1 MIISTLILMQSCE
14 LPLMKS
20 GEFDGEG
27 IYTLKYTFYDYLA
40 SNQEKEMETFFKA
53 IKHAGLENRVKNSA
67 TETWILPTNS
77 AFEQLMGSI
86 GYTQIEQFDPSV
98 LRYLLEYL
106 ILPDKYVSSAMEL
119 DNINEIITANGKKLY
134 FTRKNID
141 SDRYALFINSYLP
154 EDINE
159 DFNSIQTKV
168 IKQDYQF
175 KDNRVIHIVNSF
187 PYYALKLETSD
198 SFTGTPLT
206 DKQATLNVN
215 IDTYIYKFADNKRYY
230 GDLLSNGD
238 RIPVLWYENKTI
250 DFAQEITSA
259 KLNLYVRANTAMETC
274 DFNIHD
280 ISQEIWTLT
289 AQGTNRAQLENAWGT
304 PDGKTGT
311 YTPTRTAANTIG
323 SFAQAEN
330 SRWIQVD
337 ITTFINKHY
346 RSESSIPIAFCLYP
360 QVAFPESK
368 GRLSFGYKKETDA
381 ANSIN
386 PSYISMIGPAKSI
399 IEEVNSTDFS
409 CPKEEAAAIT
419 SSNLL
424 YKWPETPVEG
434 FMFKSNNI
442 IYTVSDVSG
451 GVITRNGIPIVVNGT
466 FLQSDIDAGA
476 ISFVHTA
483 SSTSNGFV
491 ELMPGD
497 YSGGKLEKSIR
508 LNVTFN

>member
-1 MIISTLILMQSCE
+1 MLMQSCD

-20 GEFDGEG
+20 GEFDNEG

-40 SNQEKEMETFFKA
+40 SNQEKEMETFFRA
-53 IKHAGLENRVKNSA
+53 IKHAGLEDRIRTFA
-67 TETWILPTNS
+67 TETWILPTND
-77 AFEQLMGSI
+77 AFEQLMDNI

-106 ILPDKYVSSAMEL
+106 LLPGKYISSTMEL
-119 DNINEIITANGKKLY
+119 DNINEITTANGKMLY
-134 FTRKNID
+134 LVRKNIG
-141 SDRYALFINSYLP
+141 SDRYALFINGYLP

-159 DFNSIQTKV
+159 NFNFIQTKV

-175 KDNRVIHIVNSF
+175 KDDRVVHIVNSF
-187 PYYALKLETSD
+187 PYYALKLKTSD
-198 SFTGTPLT
+198 SFTGTPLA
-206 DKQATLNVN
+206 DKQATLDVD
-215 IDTYIYKFADNKRYY
+215 IDTYIFHFADNKRYY
-230 GDLLSNGD
+230 GDLLSNGI
-238 RIPVLWYENKTI
+238 RMPVLWYENKDI
-250 DFAQEITSA
+250 SFAQEITSA
-259 KLNLYVRANTAMETC
+259 KLYLYVRDNTAMETC

-304 PDGKTGT
+304 SKGDKGT

-323 SFAQAEN
+323 SFAQAEKGT
-330 SRWIQVD
+330 WIQAD

-346 RSESSIPIAFCLYP
+346 QSENRIPIAFCLYP
-360 QVAFPESK
+360 QVEFLDSK
-368 GRLSFGYKKETDA
+368 GRLSFGYKKETDTS
-381 ANSIN
+381 NSIN
-386 PSYISMIGPAKSI
+386 PSYISIIGPAKSI
-399 IEEVNSTDFS
+399 IEEVNSADLS
-409 CPKEEAAAIT
+409 CPKGGTVVIK

-434 FMFKSNNI
+434 FVFKSNNI

-476 ISFVHTA
+476 MSFVHTVSSA
-483 SSTSNGFV
+483 SSGFV
-491 ELMPGD
+491 ELIPGD
-497 YSGGKLEKSIR
+497 YSGGKLEKSVR
-508 LNVTFN
+508 LNITFN